1 MKKFYSVKVFE
12 KNGNDKILD
21 QYEVGCWDILTN
33 TFAEVVF
40 EITKRFVESK
50 NNNTDICEYIIK
62 QFLKIK
68 NRLKD

>member
-12 KNGNDKILD
+12 KDGKDNVLD
-21 QYEVGCWDILTN
+21 EYEVGCWDLLTN
-33 TFAEVVF
+33 TFAESVF